1 MNFSFCLIA
10 RNEEHTLPRLLKS
23 LDEFKTQG
31 GKVYVLDTGSTDSTV
46 NVARDWGC
54 IVEEVGD
61 RFVIQID
68 KPMASKI
75 NKAYCAKG
83 EEPILKEGD
92 KQFDYSSARNYIAT
106 FSETDFIFTPDCD
119 EIFTAFN
126 IDVISGLIEEGIQQ
140 LEYNFVF
147 SHNEDGSPAIQ
158 FMHCKAYNREKLE
171 WTGIIHEVLRGNA
184 VRQYV
189 LEDIIKL
196 EHYQNPATN
205 RSHYLRG
212 LALDV
217 HKNPS
222 NDRNSH
228 YFGRELFYTGRY
240 ESAIKELKRHI
251 SIGTWQAERA
261 QSMIFIGDC
270 YGRLNLPESQVEWYN
285 KAIYTDSTRREVF
298 IRLADFYS
306 HNKNWQASICYA
318 KAALEI
324 PYSGFYAN
332 DMSHY
337 EDIPHK
343 LLYIG
348 YGWMGNIQQ
357 ARFHNRKCLEYKPTS
372 YEYLRDYK
380 YYNNQLPKIVVL
392 LPHIAG
398 TREEGLKLALESIAS
413 QNYPQELIEV
423 KILEGDDTVPQK
435 VKRGVEE
442 CDKQNDYVVFAA
454 DDVQFSP
461 NDFIQAY
468 LQLNKGDGYFLCAFN
483 TGIKECEHFMFIL
496 EGLDFLS
503 NGEIFDT
510 RFHHVG
516 CDNWLWEQMDELSFA
531 TRAHLTNT
539 KHNHFSRGGQMDA
552 VYEKGWDK
560 TQQDRDLLQAL
571 KETFKP

>member
-10 RNEEHTLPRLLKS
+10 RNEEQTLPRLLKS
-23 LDEFKTQG
+23 LDHFKAQG
-31 GKVYVLDTGSTDSTV
+31 GKVFILDTGSTDNTV
-46 NVARDWGC
+46 QVAKDWGC
-54 IVEEVGD
+54 HVEEVGD
-61 RFVIQID
+61 KFVIQID
-68 KPMASKI
+68 KKLTSQI
-75 NKAYCAKG
+75 NKTHCVKG
-83 EEPILKEGD
+83 DLPIIKEGD

-106 FSETDFIFTPDCD
+106 FSDTDFIFTPDCD
-119 EIFTAFN
+119 EIFTSFN
-126 IDVISGLIEEGIQQ
+126 IDVISKLIDEGVEQ

-158 FMHCKAYNREKLE
+158 FMHCKAYDRTKLQ
-171 WTGIIHEVLRGNA
+171 WVGIIHEVLQGNA
-184 VRQYV
+184 IRQYV

-217 HKNPS
+217 NKNPL

-240 ESAIKELKRHI
+240 KSAIQELKRHLA
-251 SIGTWQAERA
+251 IGTWQAEKA
-261 QSMIFIGDC
+261 QSMIFLGDC
-270 YGRLNLPESQVEWYN
+270 YGRLNLPEIQIEWYN
-285 KAIYTDSTRREVF
+285 RAIYTDSSRREAF
-298 IRLADFYS
+298 IRISELYS

-337 EDIPHK
+337 EDVPQK

-357 ARFHNRKCLEYKPTS
+357 ANFHNRKCLEYKPTS
-372 YEYLRDYK
+372 TEYLRDYR
-380 YYNNQLPKIVVL
+380 YYNTLPKIVVL
-392 LPHIAG
+392 LPHVAG
-398 TREEGLKLALESIAS
+398 TREEGLKQALESIAS

-423 KILEGDDTVPQK
+423 RLLEGDDTVPQK
-435 VKRGVEE
+435 VKRGVEG
-442 CDKQNDYVVFAA
+442 CHPNDYVVFAA
-454 DDVQFSP
+454 DDIEFSP

-468 LQLNKGDGYFLCAFN
+468 LRLNIGNGYYLCAFN
-483 TGIKECEHFMFIL
+483 TGVDECEHFMFKL

-503 NGEIFDT
+503 NREIFDT

-516 CDNWLWEQMDELSFA
+516 CDNWLWEQMKEYGFVITA
-531 TRAHLTNT
+531 PLTNT
-539 KHNHFSRGGQMDA
+539 KHHHFSRGGQMDA
-552 VYEKGWDK
+552 VYEKGWNK
-560 TQQDRDLLQAL
+560 TQQDRDLLKSL
-571 KETFKP
+571 LEIL

>member
-10 RNEEHTLPRLLKS
+10 RNESKTLPRLLNS
-23 LDEFKTQG
+23 LEHFKDKG
-31 GKVYVLDTGSTDSTV
+31 GQVYVLDTGSTDDTAQI
-46 NVARDWGC
+46 ARDWGC
-54 IVEEVGD
+54 IVEEVGSK
-61 RFVIQID
+61 FLIQID
-68 KPMASKI
+68 KPMASEI
-75 NKAYCAKG
+75 NNTYCVN
-83 EEPILKEGD
+83 EEEAIIKEGD
-92 KQFDYSSARNYIAT
+92 KQFDYSSARNYISR
-106 FSETDFIFTPDCD
+106 FSKTDFIFTPDCD
-119 EIFTAFN
+119 EIFTSFD
-126 IDVISGLIEEGIQQ
+126 IDEISRLIDEGVEQ

-171 WTGIIHEVLRGNA
+171 WRGVIHEVLQGNA

-189 LEDIIKL
+189 GENIIKL
-196 EHYQNPATN
+196 EHYQNPLTN

-217 HKNPS
+217 HKNPL

-240 ESAIKELKRHI
+240 ESAIQELKRHI

-270 YGRLNLPESQVEWYN
+270 YGKLNLPESQVEWYN
-285 KAIYTDSTRREVF
+285 KAIYTDSTRREAF

-306 HNKNWQASICYA
+306 HNKNWQASICYT

-324 PYSGFYAN
+324 SYSGFYAN

-357 ARFHNRKCLEYKPTS
+357 ANFHNRKCLEYKPTS
-372 YEYLRDYK
+372 TEYLRDYR
-380 YYNNQLPKIVVL
+380 YYNSLPKIVVL

-398 TREEGLKLALESIAS
+398 TREEGLKLALQSIAS

-423 KILEGDDTVPQK
+423 KLLEGDDETVPQK
-435 VKRGVEE
+435 VKRGVEG

-468 LQLNKGDGYFLCAFN
+468 LHMKDDHFLCAFN
-483 TGIKECEHFMFIL
+483 TGVDECEHFMFQL
-496 EGLDFLS
+496 EGLDILS

-516 CDNWLWEQMDELSFA
+516 CDNWLWEQMYDKGFA

-552 VYEKGWDK
+552 VYEKGWNK

-571 KETFKP
+571 KETL